1 MENKIKISV
10 IIPAYNVA
18 NYIGKTIQ
26 SVLNQTFVDYEVV
39 VVDDGSSDETGV
51 ICDRLAENNSQISVI
66 HQENGGVMAAR
77 LKGVKIS
84 KGEWITFLDG
94 DDRLPPDSLL
104 LLYNAAINKNVDLVW
119 GTRATIDDDDNIL
132 YTEKK
137 PVVGYF
143 DNNMYTKI
151 ISSNPRSL
159 HGMLFR
165 KHVVSEPIVIDRKI
179 TNGEDQLYNL
189 LISNRVHNAYSIANI
204 VHFYINRCDS
214 ATKRKVQ
221 NDYWYLFISYV
232 VECYKKYGVNEL
244 AYQRFILTRVN
255 SIIRNSTEIIDCSNT
270 CFESL
275 KKIHYSILFNI
286 KINLILFVLKHP
298 YKVLIHIMRM
308 HPTRILKIL

>member
-1 MENKIKISV
+1 MKNSTKISV
-10 IIPAYNVA
+10 IIPAYNVE
-18 NYIGKTIQ
+18 NYIEKTIQ
-26 SVLNQTFVDYEVV
+26 SVLSQSFAEYEVI
-39 VVDDGSSDETGV
+39 VVDDGSLDQTGA
-51 ICDRLAENNSQISVI
+51 ICDRYAENNSQISVF
-66 HQENGGVMAAR
+66 HQKNGGVMAAR
-77 LKGVKIS
+77 LKGVEIS
-84 KGEWITFLDG
+84 KGDWITFLDG

-104 LLYNAAINKNVDLVW
+104 LLYNVAVTKNVDLVW
-119 GTRATIDDDDNIL
+119 GARATIDDDNNIL
-132 YTEKK
+132 DEKK
-137 PVVGYF
+137 NLVGYF
-143 DNNMYTKI
+143 DNKKYTKI

-189 LISNRVHNAYSIANI
+189 LISNRVRNAYSIENI

-214 ATKRKVQ
+214 ATKRIIQ

-232 VECYKKYGVNEL
+232 GECYKKYGVNEL

-255 SIIRNSTEIIDCSNT
+255 SIIRNSSEIIDCSNT

-275 KKIHYSILFNI
+275 KTIHYSILFNI
-286 KINLILFVLKHP
+286 KMNMILFVLKHP

-308 HPTRILKIL
+308 HPSRILKLI